1 MSSDGNSKIWVA
13 CFDIGKK
20 NFAFNVDEID
30 TKSLLNLEPIPLN
43 KRYMKNGTP
52 TSDFYKTLTKV
63 SKSIK
68 TLKVENKDL
77 TEGCNKKEYLDPRTY
92 INMYNVL
99 DSYKHIWDKCSV
111 FIIEQ
116 QMSFGHR
123 KNNTMALKLGQHCYS
138 YFLFNYGV
146 FKEVVEFPA
155 YHKTKVLGAPKKMS
169 KPERKDWAVEKAM
182 SLLSQRGDMDIVDKL
197 SSRKKRDD
205 MSDCVLMSV
214 SFSILTY
221 LDKIL

>member
-1 MSSDGNSKIWVA
+1 MSKDGNSKIRIA

-20 NFAFNVDEID
+20 NFAFNIDEVDID
-30 TKSLLNLEPIPLN
+30 KLQSIKPVPFNE
-43 KRYMKNGTP
+43 RYMRNGTP
-52 TSDFYKTLTKV
+52 TSDFYKTITKV

-68 TLKVENKDL
+68 TLRIENTDL
-77 TEGCNKKEYLDPRTY
+77 TEGCNKKDYLDPRVY
-92 INMYNVL
+92 LNMYIVL
-99 DSYKHIWDKCSV
+99 DKYKDIWDKCSV

-116 QMSFGHR
+116 QMSFGRR

-146 FKEVVEFPA
+146 FKEVMEFPA

-182 SLLSQRGDMDIVDKL
+182 SILSQRGDGEILDKL

-205 MSDCVLMSV
+205 MSDCILMSM
-214 SFSILTY
+214 SFSFLTY
-221 LDKIL
+221 VDKIL